1 VELKGLVLHDR
12 YRIYEQDGAAGMAT
26 VCLARDVKTSAVATV
41 LVLEPP
47 VTRDSGSVR
56 RFLRSAEMAA
66 RLNHPYVAPI
76 EDYGQEQGVCYMVTR
91 YDQQATLRDVEHKSG
106 TLSTVQCAWITAC
119 IASALEAAVASGIAF
134 HGALRPDNI
143 IITAS
148 GDAQVAGFGIA
159 AASGAP
165 DEVLGKGAMHY
176 AAPEQVEGR
185 TIDVRTDLYAL
196 GVMVYEMLTGHVP
209 SASDAHS
216 FLGPEDVA
224 GTSDRMDQFLKDV
237 PERLRPVL
245 SGLLAWD
252 PDARFA
258 SPGDLIE
265 TLVLGGFPAPQRP
278 STEPDG
284 PDLRHGP
291 VFDASSIPDVRTE
304 AVSMVGMS
312 ELYVRGKNGAQ
323 RQPEEPAAIVG
334 STARAEIPR
343 REEGAA
349 WETGPAPQSV
359 PSTSSA
365 VMVAPPATAAK
376 YRKRR
381 LAVLLTI
388 LGLIIAAVAY
398 AAAAGWLSGGKPAP
412 GDTTNSPTG
421 QTVTTGKLDIKSTPS
436 GASIMLDSKSV
447 SPKTP
452 AVLSNVAPGSHT
464 VLLRLSG
471 YVDSQQKISV
481 TAGST
486 SSIQFTLE
494 KKPSTTGPTTE
505 PSTPVTPSQV
515 QTTLRVTS
523 TPAGAAIAVDGK
535 PTGKWTPSTLN
546 VTVGSHTV
554 SLSLS
559 GYKTL
564 SKEVSVVKG
573 QHASVSLTL
582 TRTAPVVSGLLR
594 VTSTPA
600 GATVKVDGKA
610 VAGRTPLSVSVSV
623 GSHALEVSLQGYETW
638 LRTKVDV
645 VKGIETVVV
654 AQLVVT
660 PVDKSYVSA
669 TSGFGFHYPA
679 TWTVQDNPDP
689 VDPLAKVDVRAPSG
703 ASVRVSVVPVGNAT
717 LQAYM
722 ESLKAKLE
730 KEGWVVS
737 VTGSRAVGGVVYKP
751 LVATRATV
759 QTEYC
764 MLQSSGNIYQLAC
777 TAEAGK
783 TTAKTS
789 GFPVILGSFFAA
801 P

>member
-1 VELKGLVLHDR
+1 MELKGLVLHDR
-12 YRIYEQDGAAGMAT
+12 YKIYEQNGAAGMAT
-26 VCLARDVKTSAVATV
+26 VCLARDVSTSAVVTV

-66 RLNHPYVAPI
+66 RLNHPYVAPV

-91 YDQQATLRDVEHKSG
+91 YDQQATLRDVEQKSG
-106 TLSTVQCAWITAC
+106 LLPAVQCAWITAC
-119 IASALEAAVASGIAF
+119 IASALEAAIARGIAF

-143 IITAS
+143 IVTVS

-278 STEPDG
+278 STEPEG

-291 VFDASSIPDVRTE
+291 VLDASFAPDVRTE

-312 ELYVRGKNGAQ
+312 ELYVHGKNGVQ
-323 RQPEEPAAIVG
+323 RQREEPAAIVG
-334 STARAEIPR
+334 GAARAEVPR

-349 WETGPAPQSV
+349 WETGPASQSV
-359 PSTSSA
+359 PSSGG
-365 VMVAPPATAAK
+365 VLATPETNPSK
-376 YRKRR
+376 PRKRR
-381 LAVLLTI
+381 LAVP
-388 LGLIIAAVAY
+388 IAVIVLVVAGVVY
-398 AAAAGWLSGGKPAP
+398 AAAAGWLSGGKPVP
-412 GDTTNSPTG
+412 EDTTNSPTG

-436 GASIMLDSKSV
+436 GASITVDGKSITAR
-447 SPKTP
+447 TP
-452 AVLSNVAPGSHT
+452 TMLSNVAPGSHT
-464 VLLRLSG
+464 VLLHLSG
-471 YVDSQQKISV
+471 YVDGQQTISA
-481 TAGST
+481 TAGNT
-486 SSIQFTLE
+486 SAVRITLV
-494 KKPSTTGPTTE
+494 KNPSPGGPTTE

-515 QTTLRVTS
+515 QTTLRITS
-523 TPAGAAIAVDGK
+523 TPAGAAITMDGK
-535 PTGKWTPSTLN
+535 ATGKWTPSTFN
-546 VTVGSHTV
+546 VAAGSHTV
-554 SLSLS
+554 VLSLS

-564 SKEVSVVKG
+564 SKDVSMAKG
-573 QHASVSLTL
+573 QHGSISLAL

-600 GATVKVDGKA
+600 GAAVKVDGKA
-610 VAGRTPLSVSVSV
+610 VVGKTPLTISVSV
-623 GSHALEVSLQGYETW
+623 GSHTLQVSLQGYETW
-638 LRTKVDV
+638 SRTKVDV
-645 VKGIETVVV
+645 VKGIETAIV
-654 AQLVVT
+654 AQLVAVPT
-660 PVDKSYVSA
+660 DKDYVNKV
-669 TSGFGFHYPA
+669 SGFGFKYPG
-679 TWTVQDNPDP
+679 TWQIVQSQGSTE
-689 VDPLAKVDVRAPSG
+689 PLPYADVRSPLG
-703 ASVRVSVVPVGNAT
+703 ASVRVTVIAAGGTTV
-717 LQAYM
+717 
-722 ESLKAKLE
+722 ESYAAALKVELE
-730 KEGWVVS
+730 K
-737 VTGSRAVGGVVYKP
+737 AGGVVSA
-751 LVATRATV
+751 VGSRTV
-759 QTEYC
+759 KGIVYEHVVCTLGNVRTEYC
-764 MLQSSGNIYQLAC
+764 MLLSAGNIYRLAC
-777 TAEAGK
+777 AATSDGTAAA
-783 TTAKTS
+783 TP
-789 GFPVILGSFFAA
+789 GFLVILGSFFAA